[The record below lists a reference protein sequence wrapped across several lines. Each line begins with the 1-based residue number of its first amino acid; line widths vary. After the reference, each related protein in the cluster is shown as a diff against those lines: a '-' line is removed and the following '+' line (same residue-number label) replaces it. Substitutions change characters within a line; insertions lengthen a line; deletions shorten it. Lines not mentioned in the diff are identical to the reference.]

1 MPEKM
6 TNSENKKSKG
16 FRMPG
21 AFTILFILTIFSV
34 LATWW
39 IPAGSYSK
47 LQFDTASSKLVVTDP
62 NGKTVHVPA
71 TQTQLD
77 KMNV

>member
-6 TNSENKKSKG
+6 TNSENKRSKG

-62 NGKTVHVPA
+62 MVRQFMFQQRKHSWIR
-71 TQTQLD
+71 
-77 KMNV
+77 